1 MHDAFLFFF
10 TVMFLCMANFCLTL
24 QEDKLKRPLSDIESW
39 KLAREQSDSKAGESQ
54 YYGRTDPPQM
64 GPPPPPAGEPPH
76 VPTFD
81 EWVALGS
88 DGPVSTFA

>member
-1 MHDAFLFFF
+1 MLA
-10 TVMFLCMANFCLTL
+10 
-24 QEDKLKRPLSDIESW
+24 SW
-39 KLAREQSDSKAGESQ
+39 TN
-54 YYGRTDPPQM
+54 RTDPPQM

-88 DGPVSTFA
+88 DSPVSTFAQLLTN